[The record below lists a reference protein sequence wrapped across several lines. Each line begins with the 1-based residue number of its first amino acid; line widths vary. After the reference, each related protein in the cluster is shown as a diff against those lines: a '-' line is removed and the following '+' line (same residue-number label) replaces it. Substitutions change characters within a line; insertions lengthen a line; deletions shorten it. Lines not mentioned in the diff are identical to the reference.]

1 MRLGSLGARVAVLA
15 SALVGTVTCQYSD
28 ALKPA
33 GIEDVVL
40 SYASDSVLVVAAP
53 VVPSIGVTVN
63 GKPFSGARLLLA
75 SSDTE
80 VVAVRAD
87 TLVPRRRGAAVLTVT
102 LEGSTLPSHPPS
114 IARALVVMADAV
126 TLDSA
131 AVRLASFGDTV
142 TVVATARD
150 ATGAPLGGVAIAW
163 SSSDTSVVTVSP
175 AGRLA
180 ARGNGTATVRAMVD
194 RDTAAAPVTVA
205 QVPTRWTFEPASL
218 RLDALT
224 ATATVAATAHDA
236 RGSAISGLAPAS
248 WSVGDAT
255 ILTLAGPG
263 KVTSRLNGSTY
274 LYATLGALRDSVAV
288 TVAQHAVQVSVT
300 PRPVPQLTSVGAQVQ
315 LTSRAFD
322 RQGVELQ
329 GASTAWFTLDPG
341 LVRVSNDGLVTA
353 LAVGTARVVASLDAG
368 ADTASVPVSN
378 DPATVT
384 VVPDS
389 ALATSLGD
397 TLVFRAVAR
406 NGRGDSVAA
415 TPDWR
420 TPDSTVVQLL
430 GDGRAVALAVGAAR
444 VVAVVG
450 GKADTGL
457 AKVTNVPTA
466 IDITP
471 ATRLYTSPGDL
482 DTLPVQITNA
492 RGALLPRGSVSW
504 TSDDAAVARV
514 STSGVVTA
522 IDTGHTVV
530 RAASGTIAD
539 SVQVTVQNV
548 PASIVVDNPA
558 VDTLTAVGQT
568 LTLLTEV
575 RNARGALI
583 TAYPVAWRSTVRTV
597 VDTVR
602 PTGEATAVGFGSTLL
617 IASAPPV
624 ADTVRLAVRN
634 PTRLVVSNAFVTG
647 LRVGTAARPYARIQD
662 AVAAADAGDTVLVQ
676 RGVSPYSESVALAR
690 PLVLLGDSA
699 DYLAAGRN
707 PALLPLLAHD
717 TGAAAISALTTAPV
731 TVRYVAFRHTVDGP
745 AFTSDGS
752 DVKLEWLYVNPPG
765 TVTSRIGRGVS
776 VRNSQ
781 SGSVLRNLSVRSVRG
796 YGISLAG
803 SSNVLVTADSV
814 VGVDS
819 MGVPERG
826 AGISVSGG
834 STVTLRANVVR
845 ATRGPRILVRGA
857 TSAEISNTTLSGK
870 HPLVQL
876 DSVTGLVNI
885 LSNTFQVGF
894 DGSDAADSPDCS
906 TDTRC
911 AGVLITDSRA
921 GAYRGGSGRLAFTSP
936 ADIEGNTF
944 YNANGANSFDG
955 TGIRV
960 RRSMVYGNNNAF
972 RYVGTGLKLEGNS
985 KGSWS
990 YATADTSGFLVTL
1003 QDADSVF
1010 LGGAVTHEAG
1020 VVSHYSEMPGI
1031 QPFVQ
1036 ISNGSFSEKAGDLVN
1051 IWDGGGETLIE
1062 DADFTS
1068 SPVNQPV
1075 VFQGSYLTLYRVR
1088 VLGVGDS
1095 VPGYRAGG
1103 AYNAGVMVLNAS
1115 QLSMHATRIEG
1126 FTDFPG
1132 LTLAGSVA
1140 SFAGDS
1146 NVITRNRTG
1155 IYVHPTVPATL
1166 NLQGSGNNALFD
1178 NLTGGLEDAR
1188 AAGSGLPQ
1196 WWWGDGR
1203 GPRGAANPA
1212 ATGDSVIAAPVSQ
1225 TSYLTAP
1232 PQIGSA
1238 AAALRPVRGAGQSAP
1253 RGTTLP
1259 KAFTVRV
1266 VGANGLPVAGV
1277 SVTFTVTGGGGTLG
1291 GLGSRTVTSNA
1302 DGLAE
1307 ATLTLG
1313 SAAGA
1318 NTVAA
1323 TSAGLAQVV
1332 FGATGT

>member
-1 MRLGSLGARVAVLA
+1 MRLLSLGARVAVVA
-15 SALVGTVTCQYSD
+15 SAFVGTVTCDVVD

-40 SYASDSVLVVAAP
+40 TYASDSVLVVAAP

-75 SSDTE
+75 SSDTD
-80 VVAVRAD
+80 VVAVRTD

-102 LEGSTLPSHPPS
+102 LDGSTLPRDPPS
-114 IARALVVMADAV
+114 ITRALVVMADAV

-131 AVRLASFGDTV
+131 AVRLGSLGDTV

-150 ATGAPLGGVAIAW
+150 ATGAALAGVVVAW
-163 SSSDTSVVTVSP
+163 SSSDTTVVTVTP
-175 AGRLA
+175 AGRLTA
-180 ARGNGTATVRAMVD
+180 KGDGTATLRAVVD
-194 RDTAAAPVTVA
+194 RDTATAAVTVA

-224 ATATVAATAHDA
+224 ATATVVATAHDA
-236 RGSAISGLAPAS
+236 RGNAIAGVAPAA
-248 WSVGDAT
+248 WSVGDGT

-274 LYATLGALRDSVAV
+274 LYAALGTLRDSVAV
-288 TVAQHAVQVSVT
+288 TVAQHAVQVSIT
-300 PRPVPQLTSVGAQVQ
+300 PKPVPQLSSVGGQVQ

-341 LVRVSNDGLVTA
+341 LVRVSGEGLVTA

-368 ADTASVPVSN
+368 ADTAAVTISN
-378 DPATVT
+378 DPATVE
-384 VVPDS
+384 VKPDT

-397 TLVFRAVAR
+397 TLVFHAVAR
-406 NGRGDSVAA
+406 NGGGDSVAA
-415 TPDWR
+415 TFSWR
-420 TPDSTVVQLL
+420 TPDSTIVLLL
-430 GDGRAVALAVGAAR
+430 GDGRAIAQAVGTAR
-444 VVAVVG
+444 VIAVVG
-450 GKADTGL
+450 TKADTGV

-471 ATRLYTSPGDL
+471 TARVYTSPGDM
-482 DTLPVQITNA
+482 DTLPVVITNA
-492 RGALLPRGSVSW
+492 RGAQMPRGSVTW

-530 RAASGTIAD
+530 RATSGSIAD
-539 SVQVTVQNV
+539 SVQITVENV
-548 PASIVVDNPA
+548 PASIVVNNPA

-568 LTLLTEV
+568 LTLLATV

-583 TAYPVAWRSTVRTV
+583 TGYPVGWQSTTRTV

-602 PTGEATAVGFGSTLL
+602 PTGEATAVGWGSTML
-617 IASAPPV
+617 IATAPPV
-624 ADTVRLAVRN
+624 ADTIRLTVRN
-634 PTRLVVSNAFVTG
+634 PTRLFVSNAFFTG
-647 LRVGTAARPYARIQD
+647 LRVGTLARPYARIQD
-662 AVAAADAGDTVLVQ
+662 AVSAADAGDTVLVL
-676 RGVSPYSESVALAR
+676 RGVGAYSETVALAR
-690 PLVLLGDSA
+690 PIVLLGDSS
-699 DYLAAGRN
+699 DWRAGGRD
-707 PALLPLLAHD
+707 PALLPLVAHD
-717 TGAAAISALTTAPV
+717 TGAAAITAVTTAPV
-731 TVRYVAFRHTVDGP
+731 VVRYLAIRHTVDGP
-745 AFTSDGS
+745 AFASDGS
-752 DVKLEWLYVNPPG
+752 DPQLEWLYVNPPG

-776 VRNSQ
+776 VKNSQ
-781 SGSVLRNLSVRSVRG
+781 SGSVLKNLSVRSVRG
-796 YGISLAG
+796 YGISLLG
-803 SSNVLVTADSV
+803 SSNALVTADSV

-819 MGVPERG
+819 TGVPERG

-834 STVTLRANVVR
+834 SAVTLRANVVR

-857 TSAEISNTTLSGK
+857 TTAEISNTTLSGK

-885 LSNTFQVGF
+885 LSNVFQVGF

-911 AGVLITDSRA
+911 AGILITDSRA
-921 GAYRGGSGRLAFTSP
+921 GAYHGGSGRLAFTSP

-944 YNANGANSFDG
+944 YNANGPNSYDG

-972 RYVGTGLKLEGNS
+972 RYVGTALRLEGNS
-985 KGSWS
+985 KASWS
-990 YATADTSGFLVTL
+990 YATADTSGFMVTL
-1003 QDADSVF
+1003 QDADSVY
-1010 LGGAVTHEAG
+1010 LGGAATHEAG
-1020 VVSHYSEMPGI
+1020 VVSHYSEVPGI
-1031 QPFVQ
+1031 QPFVE
-1036 ISNGSFSEKAGDLVN
+1036 ISNGSFSQKAGNLVN

-1095 VPGYRAGG
+1095 VAGYRAGG
-1103 AYNAGVMVLNAS
+1103 DYNAGVMVLNAS
-1115 QLSMHATRIEG
+1115 QVTMHATRIQG
-1126 FTDFPG
+1126 FTGFPG
-1132 LTLAGSVA
+1132 LTLEGSIG
-1140 SFAGDS
+1140 SFSGDS
-1146 NVITRNRTG
+1146 NVVTRNQTG
-1155 IYVHPTVPATL
+1155 IYVSPTVPAAL
-1166 NLQGSGNNALFD
+1166 NLQGAGNNSVFD
-1178 NLTGGLEDAR
+1178 NTVGGLKDMR
-1188 AAGSGLPQ
+1188 AAGTGLPQ

-1203 GPRGAANPA
+1203 GPRGSANPA
-1212 ATGDSVIAAPVSQ
+1212 ATGDSVIAAPASQ
-1225 TSYLTAP
+1225 TSFLTSP
-1232 PQIGSA
+1232 PQTGA
-1238 AAALRPVRGAGQSAP
+1238 VAAALRMVRGTGQSAAA
-1253 RGTTLP
+1253 GATLG

-1266 VGANGLPVAGV
+1266 VDANGLPVSGV
-1277 SVTFTVTGGGGTLG
+1277 SVTFTVTGGGGSLG
-1291 GLGSRTVTSNA
+1291 GQGSRVVTSNA

-1307 ATLTLG
+1307 VTLTLG
-1313 SAAGA
+1313 SVPGLNTVGATAAGLTA
-1318 NTVAA
+1318 I
-1323 TSAGLAQVV
+1323 V
-1332 FGATGT
+1332 FTATGT